1 MLSLMRKHA
10 QSWLIKITLFIV
22 AIVFVFWGVG
32 SFKSDP
38 TAKVASVNGKTIT
51 QNEYQQ
57 AYHQY
62 LQMLQ
67 GSGGGRL
74 DEKALQE
81 LKVKKKVLDLLIQ
94 KRIMADLGKELGFS
108 AGPEE
113 LARKIQQIPAF
124 QQNGKFSPSRYRQLL
139 QMNRVTPEEFEAEQ
153 SSALLEERLRAFIS
167 EFVKIEPEEVRNFF
181 HYLSDEINLQLVRF
195 SQTNFEKKIAS
206 NPDQVKAFFAKNS
219 TRYQNPAEVRV
230 RYLEIDPQAFE
241 GSVEVPEKELQG
253 YYQQNQAKF
262 LDPKKNQPL
271 PLEEVREKIRETIQ
285 RDKAREIARQKAE
298 DLYDQLLLSGD
309 LKAFGSKVKAAVQE
323 TGWLIQGK
331 PGADLEG
338 EKAFYDQALALK
350 KGGISSVLDLGPQ
363 RGFFILQSVERKE
376 TQPMTFAQ
384 AAFRVEQDWRSA
396 QASLLAQSE
405 AEKFL
410 KEARQHKDWTAL
422 AREKNLT
429 VEETGFF
436 SRFKN
441 LPSWANTQEN
451 FQAASALSADHPL
464 PDKPIKVGADQ
475 LVIGFKTYRA
485 ASPED
490 FDQQKDRFTTVLRQ
504 QKNSRLLEDWTKALQ
519 RKAKIKLYQEFN

>member
-51 QNEYQQ
+51 QNEYQK
-57 AYHQY
+57 AYQQY

-67 GSGGGRL
+67 GPGGGRL

-81 LKVKKKVLDLLIQ
+81 LKVKRKVLDLLIQ
-94 KRIMADLGKELGFS
+94 KRILADLGKEWGFS

-113 LARKIQQIPAF
+113 LDRKIQKIPAF
-124 QQNGKFSPSRYRQLL
+124 QENGKFSPSRYRQLL

-153 SSALLEERLRAFIS
+153 TSALLEERLQAFIS

-181 HYLSDEINLQLVRF
+181 HYLSDEMNLYLVRF
-195 SQTNFEKKIAS
+195 SQTDFEKKVAS
-206 NPDQVKAFFAKNS
+206 NPDQVKAYFAKNS

-230 RYLEIDPQAFE
+230 RYLEIDPRDFE

-253 YYQQNQAKF
+253 YYQQNQSKF

-271 PLEEVREKIRETIQ
+271 PLEQVREKIRETIK
-285 RDKAREIARQKAE
+285 REKAREIARQKAE

-309 LKAFGSKVKAAVQE
+309 LKAFGSKVKATVQE
-323 TGWLIQGK
+323 TGWLIQGR
-331 PGADLEG
+331 PGTDLEG

-350 KGGISSVLDLGPQ
+350 KGGISPVLDLGPQ

-376 TQPMTFAQ
+376 THPMTFAQ
-384 AAFRVEQDWRSA
+384 AATRVEQDWRAA

-422 AREKNLT
+422 ARERNLA

-441 LPSWANTQEN
+441 LPSWANTPEN
-451 FQAASALSADHPL
+451 LQVASTLSADHPL
-464 PDKPIKVGADQ
+464 PDKPLRVGAD
-475 LVIGFKTYRA
+475 LLIIGFKTYRA

-490 FDQQKDRFTTVLRQ
+490 FDQQKDRFTAVLRQ
-504 QKNSRLLEDWTKALQ
+504 QKTGRLLEDWTKALQ
-519 RKAKIKLYQEFN
+519 QKAKIKLYQEFN

>member
-51 QNEYQQ
+51 QSEYQQ
-57 AYHQY
+57 AYQQY

-94 KRIMADLGKELGFS
+94 KQIMAELGKELGFS
-108 AGPEE
+108 VGPEE
-113 LARKIQQIPAF
+113 LVRKIQQIPAF
-124 QQNGKFSPSRYRQLL
+124 QENGKFSPSRYRQLL
-139 QMNRVTPEEFEAEQ
+139 KMNRVTPEEFEAEQ
-153 SSALLEERLRAFIS
+153 ASALLEERLQSFIS

-181 HYLSDEINLQLVRF
+181 NYLSDEINLHLVRF
-195 SQTNFEKKIAS
+195 SQSDYEKKIAS
-206 NPDQVKAFFAKNS
+206 NPDQVKAFFAKNP

-230 RYLEIDPQAFE
+230 RYLEIDPQDFE
-241 GSVEVPEKELQG
+241 GSVEVSEKELQG

-271 PLEEVREKIRETIQ
+271 PLEEVREKIRQTLK

-309 LKAFGSKVKAAVQE
+309 LKAFGSKVKAAVRE
-323 TGWLIQGK
+323 TDWLINGK

-338 EKAFYDQALALK
+338 QKAFYDQAFALK

-363 RGFFILQSVERKE
+363 RGFFILQAVDRKE

-384 AAFRVEQDWRSA
+384 AALRVEQDWRAA

-441 LPSWANTQEN
+441 LPSWANIQEN

-464 PDKPIKVGADQ
+464 PDKPLKVGADQ
-475 LVIGFKTYRA
+475 VIIGFKTYRA
-485 ASPED
+485 ASAED
-490 FDQQKDRFTTVLRQ
+490 FNQQKDRFTTVLRQ
-504 QKNSRLLEDWTKALQ
+504 QKNGRYLEDWTKALL

>member
-10 QSWLIKITLFIV
+10 QSWLIKIALFII

-57 AYHQY
+57 AYQQY

-67 GSGGGRL
+67 GSEGGRL
-74 DEKALQE
+74 DEKALKE

-94 KRIMADLGKELGFS
+94 KRIMADLGQEMGFS
-108 AGPEE
+108 VGPEA
-113 LARKIQQIPAF
+113 LARKIEQFPAF
-124 QQNGKFSPSRYRQLL
+124 QENGKFSASRYRRLL
-139 QMNRVTPEEFEAEQ
+139 QANRITPEEFEAEQ
-153 SSALLEERLRAFIS
+153 ASAMLEDRLRSFVG
-167 EFVKIEPEEVRNFF
+167 EFVKVEPEEVRNFYN
-181 HYLSDEINLQLVRF
+181 YLSDEINLYLVRF
-195 SQTNFEKKIAS
+195 SQTDYEKKIVA
-206 NPDQVKAFFAKNS
+206 NPDQVKAFFAKNAA
-219 TRYQNPAEVRV
+219 RYQNPAEVRV
-230 RYLEIDPQAFE
+230 RYLEIDPRDFE
-241 GSVEVPEKELQG
+241 GSVEVPEKELQA

-262 LDPKKNQPL
+262 LDPKNNQPL
-271 PLEEVREKIRETIQ
+271 PLEQVREKIRQTIKG
-285 RDKAREIARQKAE
+285 DKAREIARQKAE

-323 TGWLIQGK
+323 TGWLILGK
-331 PGADLEG
+331 PGTDLEG
-338 EKAFYDQALALK
+338 QKAFTDQAFALR

-363 RGFFILQSVERKE
+363 RGFFILQSFDRKE

-384 AAFRVEQDWRSA
+384 AAFRVEQDWRA
-396 QASLLAQSE
+396 EQASLLAQSE

-410 KEARQHKDWTAL
+410 KEARQRKDWTAL

-429 VEETGFF
+429 IEETGFF

-441 LPSWANTQEN
+441 LPSWANTPEN

-464 PDKPIKVGADQ
+464 PDKPLTVGADR
-475 LVIGFKTYRA
+475 VIIGFKTYRA
-485 ASPED
+485 ASPEE
-490 FDQQKDRFTTVLRQ
+490 FNQQKDRFTTVLRQ
-504 QKNSRLLEDWTKALQ
+504 QKNGRYLEDWTKALE